1 MSAAE
6 STSSPAAGAVDS
18 AVAGA
23 VDVARDGATLRVTL
37 NRPAKLNALRP
48 ADIEALRAA
57 MNLPDGVRAVVFAGA
72 GDRAFTAGM
81 HVDSFDGLTPDSARS
96 FIAGLREMLA
106 AVRTAP
112 VATVCAVDGYCLG
125 VGFELALACDL
136 RVATTRSAFGLPEIK
151 VGIPSV
157 ADAALLS
164 QYVGLSLAKEMILT
178 GDVYP
183 VDRFASSGLCNEV
196 VEPGRLDEAVAAW
209 LDRVAGHTPTA
220 TASQKR
226 LFEVWQNTGLA
237 TGTAISVQEFASVFA
252 AEETAAQLRSYR
264 RTL

>member
-1 MSAAE
+1 M
-6 STSSPAAGAVDS
+6 PAADSTPSPEPS
-18 AVAGA
+18 AV
-23 VDVARDGATLRVTL
+23 VVTRDGATLRVTL
-37 NRPAKLNALRP
+37 TRPAKLNALRP
-48 ADIEALRAA
+48 GDIEALREA
-57 MNLPDGVRAVVFAGA
+57 MNLADGVRAVVFTGT
-72 GDRAFTAGM
+72 GGRAFTAGM
-81 HVDSFDGLTPDSARS
+81 HVDSFEGLTPDSARA

-106 AVRTAP
+106 AIRTAP

-178 GDVYP
+178 GELYP
-183 VDRFASSGLCNEV
+183 VDRFAASGLCNEV
-196 VEPGRLDEAVAAW
+196 VEPGRLDEAVAGW

-252 AEETAAQLRSYR
+252 AEETATQLHSYR

>member
-1 MSAAE
+1 
-6 STSSPAAGAVDS
+6 V
-18 AVAGA
+18 
-23 VDVARDGATLRVTL
+23 LRVTL

-48 ADIEALRAA
+48 ADIRALRAA
-57 MNLPDGVRAVVFAGA
+57 MELPDGVRAVVFGGA

-81 HVDSFDGLTPDSARS
+81 HVDSFDGLTPDSART

-136 RVATTRSAFGLPEIK
+136 RVATTRSSFGLPEIK

-164 QYVGLSLAKEMILT
+164 QFVGLGLAKEMILT
-178 GDVYP
+178 GDLYP
-183 VDRFASSGLCNEV
+183 VDRFAASGLCNAV
-196 VEPGRLDEAVAAW
+196 VEPERLTEATEEWVAK
-209 LDRVAGHTPTA
+209 VAGHTPTA

-226 LFEVWQNTGLA
+226 LFEVWQNTALA

-252 AEETAAQLRSYR
+252 AEETAEQLRAYR
-264 RTL
+264 TRL

>member
-1 MSAAE
+1 MPA
-6 STSSPAAGAVDS
+6 SSPESS
-18 AVAGA
+18 AV
-23 VDVARDGATLRVTL
+23 VVTRDGATLHVTL

-48 ADIEALRAA
+48 PDIDALRDTMALA
-57 MNLPDGVRAVVFAGA
+57 DGVRAVVFRGA

-81 HVDSFDGLTPDSARS
+81 HVDSFDGLTPESARA

-106 AVRTAP
+106 AIRTAP

-178 GDVYP
+178 GELYP
-183 VDRFASSGLCNEV
+183 VDRFAASGLCNEV
-196 VEPGRLDEAVAAW
+196 VETGRLDEAVDGW
-209 LDRVAGHTPTA
+209 LARVAGHTPTA

-226 LFEVWQNTGLA
+226 LFEVWQNTAL
-237 TGTAISVQEFASVFA
+237 TVGTAVSVQEFASVFA
-252 AEETAAQLRSYR
+252 AEETAAQLAAYR
-264 RTL
+264 RRL